1 MLIAQLI
8 NLIFLIVSENGVN
21 ALVPRPRKHTE
32 GNALCSIAE
41 SLTIEHNYPK
51 CFILIDALKVFNER
65 LLMRQ
70 QQRLYNE
77 SETLHIKKMTIVIKD
92 GCDES
97 ENKLWPSEY
106 MDESHKISILDGK
119 IDIECN
125 EVWGALHALQSIIQ
139 LVHRGKLGSLVM
151 YERIIEDAPLY
162 IHRGFLVDTA
172 NHYISVD
179 EILKFIDAMAVVK
192 MNMFHWHMTDDSS
205 FPYVSSTYPQL
216 SLKGAYHPRR
226 LVYENADVIRVIE
239 YARLHGIRVMVE
251 FDTPSHTKS
260 WEKSHPEI
268 RTDCNNKG
276 NLGPFN
282 PANETTFEFLKAFF
296 KEVTSVFPEPFIHL
310 GGREVSFD
318 CWKSNTGISNFM
330 KEKQFGNDY
339 GKLESYY
346 FDRLIE
352 AIQSVQPEGYA
363 ITPVV
368 SHEVFQNG
376 YRPNKTTVMNV
387 WQYRNWPNIVK
398 SITSAG
404 YRVIV
409 SACWQISP
417 SNQATRWYDYHKCDI
432 GAFGG
437 TEEEQ
442 KLVIGGE
449 AVIYRRCVDSSN
461 LFTSSWLEGA
471 VIADRLWSHDQSTID
486 ELKPRLAELRCHMRD
501 LGFKVKPINEPKNC
515 LQP

>member
-1 MLIAQLI
+1 MSIAHLI
-8 NLIFLIVSENGVN
+8 NLIFLMVSDNGVN
-21 ALVPRPRKHTE
+21 ALVPRPRKHIE
-32 GNALCSIAE
+32 GNTLCSLAE

-77 SETLHIKKMTIVIKD
+77 SETLHINTMTIVTED
-92 GCDES
+92 SCDES

-106 MDESHKISILDGK
+106 MDESYKISIFDGK
-119 IDIECN
+119 IEIECN

-139 LVHRGKLGSLVM
+139 LVHRGKSGSLLI
-151 YERIIEDAPLY
+151 YERIIKDAPRFM
-162 IHRGFLVDTA
+162 HRGFLVDTA
-172 NHYISVD
+172 KHYISVD

-192 MNMFHWHMTDDSS
+192 MNVFHWHMTDDSS
-205 FPYVSSTYPQL
+205 FPYASSTYPEL
-216 SLKGAYHPRR
+216 SLEGAYHPRK
-226 LVYENADVIRVIE
+226 LVYENADVVHVIE
-239 YARLHGIRVMVE
+239 FARLRGIRVMVE

-260 WEKSHPEI
+260 WERSHPEI
-268 RTDCNNKG
+268 RTDCNNRG
-276 NLGPFN
+276 HLGPFN

-310 GGREVSFD
+310 GGKEVSFD
-318 CWKSNTGISNFM
+318 CWESNTEISKFM
-330 KEKQFGNDY
+330 KEKEFGNDY
-339 GKLESYY
+339 EKLESYY

-352 AIQSVQPEGYA
+352 AIQSVQPDGYA

-376 YRPNKTTVMNV
+376 YRPNKTTVINV
-387 WQYRNWPNIVK
+387 WKCKSWPKLVK
-398 SITSAG
+398 SITAAG

-409 SACWQISP
+409 SSCWRISP
-417 SNQATRWYDYHKCDI
+417 SIHANRWYDYHECDI

-449 AVIYRRCVDSSN
+449 AIALGENVDDSN
-461 LFTSSWLEGA
+461 LF
-471 VIADRLWSHDQSTID
+471 
-486 ELKPRLAELRCHMRD
+486 LRSC
-501 LGFKVKPINEPKNC
+501 LGFKVKPINEPKSC

>member
-1 MLIAQLI
+1 M
-8 NLIFLIVSENGVN
+8 VSDNGVN
-21 ALVPRPRKHTE
+21 ALVPRPRKHIE
-32 GNALCSIAE
+32 GNTLCSLAE

-77 SETLHIKKMTIVIKD
+77 SETLHINTMTIVTED
-92 GCDES
+92 SCDES

-106 MDESHKISILDGK
+106 MDESYKISIFDGK
-119 IDIECN
+119 IEIECN

-139 LVHRGKLGSLVM
+139 LVHRGKSGS
-151 YERIIEDAPLY
+151 
-162 IHRGFLVDTA
+162 
-172 NHYISVD
+172 
-179 EILKFIDAMAVVK
+179 DAMAVVK
-192 MNMFHWHMTDDSS
+192 MNVFHWHMTDDSS
-205 FPYVSSTYPQL
+205 FPYASSTYPEL
-216 SLKGAYHPRR
+216 SLEGAYHPRK
-226 LVYENADVIRVIE
+226 LVYENADVVHVIE
-239 YARLHGIRVMVE
+239 FARLRGIRVMVE

-260 WEKSHPEI
+260 WERSHPEI
-268 RTDCNNKG
+268 RTDCNNRG
-276 NLGPFN
+276 HLGPFN

-310 GGREVSFD
+310 GGKEVSFD
-318 CWKSNTGISNFM
+318 CWESNTEISKFM
-330 KEKQFGNDY
+330 KEKEFGNDY
-339 GKLESYY
+339 EKLESYY

-352 AIQSVQPEGYA
+352 AIQSVQPDGYA

-376 YRPNKTTVMNV
+376 YRVIHTFNTSLNVYYTAMYTHIKGNDSARMMTFNSRFQEKRNKVNSKPNKTTVINV
-387 WQYRNWPNIVK
+387 WKCKSWPKLVK
-398 SITSAG
+398 SITAAG

-409 SACWQISP
+409 SSCWRISP
-417 SNQATRWYDYHKCDI
+417 SIHANRWYDYHECDI

-449 AVIYRRCVDSSN
+449 AIALGENVDDSN
-461 LFTSSWLEGA
+461 LFLRSWPEGA
-471 VIADRLWSHDQSTID
+471 VVADRLWSREKSTIV
-486 ELKPRLAELRCHMRD
+486 EMKQRLEELRCHMRD
-501 LGFKVKPINEPKNC
+501 LGFKVKPINEPKSC